1 MFNFGGRRVFKT
13 LLTLF
18 PGCLQVAKPNKYP
31 ACAEVHEKY
40 FQCALV
46 TEASFGKF
54 INRCNE
60 LKEKLDEC
68 NIREQVPTQG
78 HANAA
83 LRSDTRACVSSGRCR
98 LPSWKEMCVCA
109 RVHVLILVC
118 GAI

>member
-1 MFNFGGRRVFKT
+1 MT
-13 LLTLF
+13 LC

-60 LKEKLDEC
+60 LQEKLDEC
-68 NIREQVPTQG
+68 NIREQVRTPG
-78 HANAA
+78 HASAA
-83 LRSDTRACVSSGRCR
+83 CHRTPVHARCPRAARQMQAACVEG
-98 LPSWKEMCVCA
+98 KVCVCV
-109 RVHVLILVC
+109 RVQVRILVC

>member
-46 TEASFGKF
+46 TEASFVKL

-68 NIREQVPTQG
+68 NIREQVRKPG

-83 LRSDTRACVSSGRCR
+83 LPSGTRAC
-98 LPSWKEMCVCA
+98 A
-109 RVHVLILVC
+109 R
-118 GAI
+118 